1 MGHREDQKDASLQR
15 ILNAGAA
22 RLRREGLSGAAIA
35 AVMREAGLTHGA
47 FYCHF
52 ANKEDLAIAALRHAL
67 QDNRARWVGSPR
79 RETWRHRLGRLGRRY
94 LTSAHRDDVA
104 DSCALAALVSDA
116 ARGGPA
122 FKAAYQQETLKS
134 LRAICAATTTNGDDT
149 PIDDGTIEP
158 ARLDDAIAFL
168 ALCIG
173 GLSLSRAVEDQAF
186 SERILDACRRA
197 VSGLVAPSSP
207 SPSATMTVEPTDD
220 PRP

>member
-1 MGHREDQKDASLQR
+1 MGHRTDQKDASLQR
-15 ILNAGAA
+15 ILNASAA

-52 ANKEDLAIAALRHAL
+52 GNKEDLAIAALRHAL

-79 RETWRHRLGRLGRRY
+79 RETWRDRLSRLGRRY

-122 FKAAYQQETLKS
+122 FKTAYQQETLKS
-134 LRAICAATTTNGDDT
+134 LRAICAATTTN
-149 PIDDGTIEP
+149 DDGALNDDDTIEP

-197 VSGLVAPSSP
+197 VSSLVAPRLPRHP
-207 SPSATMTVEPTDD
+207 SP
-220 PRP
+220 

>member
-1 MGHREDQKDASLQR
+1 MGHRTDQKDASLQR
-15 ILNAGAA
+15 ILNASAA

-52 ANKEDLAIAALRHAL
+52 GNKEDLAIAALRHAL

-79 RETWRHRLGRLGRRY
+79 RETWRDRLGRLGRRY

-104 DSCALAALVSDA
+104 NSCALAALASDA
-116 ARGGPA
+116 ARGSPA

-134 LRAICAATTTNGDDT
+134 LRAICAATTNGDGALV
-149 PIDDGTIEP
+149 DDGTIEP

-197 VSGLVAPSSP
+197 ASGLVAPSSP